1 MVTTIITTR
10 NGRYTHEHDTY
21 HEAWKHVQAFLAVT
35 PNARWEVFSNLGVSL
50 V

>member
-21 HEAWKHVQAFLAVT
+21 HEAWKYVQAFLAVT
-35 PNARWEVFSNLGVSL
+35 PNAEWEVSSRLGVSL